1 MALAPHEQFVEAI
14 KRSRSVAVVLP
25 CAWTVDSL
33 GSALALARFVESC
46 DKPAEIICADFAAV
60 PHLAFLPG
68 VERVKPELAAARHTV
83 LTMPMTGDLHDLSH
97 EVVDGMLKIMITP
110 ASGAIDHANIASA
123 AGAWRHDMVIAVS
136 VRELKELGP
145 LLADHGRFF
154 EETPIVN
161 IDAHPENERYGA
173 INIMDMR
180 ASATAELVNALIE
193 SIDPKLIDGDMAT
206 CLLAGIVSETKSF
219 RTATVTPRTLEAA
232 SRLVTRGARR
242 DIIVEALFRTRPVE
256 TLRLWGR
263 VLARLKA
270 DREHKIVWS
279 VLGRA
284 DFMHAGADE
293 THLPDVI
300 DELISRAPDADIICL
315 LHEHPRTDGEV
326 CGLISAERGWN
337 ALELAAKWQPTGSSK
352 RAAIS
357 TSNVSLPVLE
367 QDLINNIRSTV
378 SALRNR

>member
-14 KRSRSVAVVLP
+14 QRSRSVAVVLP
-25 CAWTVDSL
+25 CAWTVDAL
-33 GSALALARFVESC
+33 GSGLALARFVESYG
-46 DKPAEIICADFAAV
+46 KPAELICADFAAV

-83 LTMPMTGDLHDLSH
+83 ITMPISGELHDLWH
-97 EVVDGMLKIMITP
+97 EVADGMLKIMITP
-110 ASGAIDHANIASA
+110 KNGAIDHTALQSE
-123 AGAWRHDMVIAVS
+123 AGQWRHDLVIAVC
-136 VRELKELGP
+136 VRELKELGA
-145 LLADHGRFF
+145 LLGDHARFF
-154 EETPIVN
+154 EEVPIVN

-180 ASATAELVNALIE
+180 ASATAELVNSLIE
-193 SIDPKLIDGDMAT
+193 SIDPKLIDDDTAT

-219 RTATVTPRTLEAA
+219 RSASVTPRTLEAA

-242 DIIVEALFRTRPVE
+242 EQIVEALFRTRPVE

-263 VLARLKA
+263 VLARLRH

-300 DELISRAPDADIICL
+300 DELISRTPDADIICL
-315 LHEHPRTDGEV
+315 LHEHPRTDGAV

-337 ALELAAKWQPTGSSK
+337 ALELAAKWQPTGTSK
-352 RAAIS
+352 RASIR
-357 TSNVSLPVLE
+357 TDGVSLPALE
-367 QDLINNIRSTV
+367 QDLISGIRSTV